1 MFPKRYTAGKHQLAK
16 KMIRDNPFA
25 IQGSA
30 EFFVTVWHNGFND
43 LASNQ
48 PATGIPKLPFCLF
61 AKVNRVANAITEEVG
76 TIWNLALVFKDSR
89 LGVIYAANTAPPIVS
104 CCGVYDI
111 AQFLN
116 CR

>member
-1 MFPKRYTAGKHQLAK
+1 
-16 KMIRDNPFA
+16 MIRDNPFA

-48 PATGIPKLPFCLF
+48 AAIGIPKLPFCLF
-61 AKVNRVANAITEEVG
+61 AKANRVANAVAQEVSAF
-76 TIWNLALVFKDSR
+76 WNLALVFKDAS

-104 CCGVYDI
+104 CCGVYDL
-111 AQFLN
+111 A
-116 CR
+116 